1 MLPGTALA
9 GDLEVSDYD
18 IRGVIKP
25 IRFLYDTEKFQGF
38 RLENLLMFIIT
49 FDELFWGMWGD
60 SFSKNQFGRI
70 ASERQR
76 SVLHCGNGASRQ
88 LEQ

>member
-25 IRFLYDTEKFQGF
+25 IRFLYDTEKFQV
-38 RLENLLMFIIT
+38 LT
-49 FDELFWGMWGD
+49 CPPSMWGD
-60 SFSKNQFGRI
+60 SFSKTQFGRI

-76 SVLHCGNGASRQ
+76 SVLHCGNGASSSGDQ
-88 LEQ
+88 DNLLKIILP